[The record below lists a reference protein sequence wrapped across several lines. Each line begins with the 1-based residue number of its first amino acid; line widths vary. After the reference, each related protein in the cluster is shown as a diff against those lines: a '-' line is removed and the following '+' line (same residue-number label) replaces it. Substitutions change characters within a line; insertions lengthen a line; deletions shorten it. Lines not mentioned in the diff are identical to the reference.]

1 MRNEADVF
9 VPRATRT
16 DPYTLWLEQREAER
30 RLSEPQTRWV
40 YRPKGSRP
48 ASEARVAE
56 TPDRAVLTP
65 A

>member
-9 VPRATRT
+9 VPRITRT

-30 RLSEPQTRWV
+30 RHDEPQIRWV
-40 YRPKGSRP
+40 YRP
-48 ASEARVAE
+48 ASEARTAE
-56 TPDRAVLTP
+56 APNRQVLTP